1 MSDTEKPMPELLTVT
16 EVAKVL
22 RVTSQ
27 AVRDMIRRGNIQ
39 AVRLGRQ
46 YRIPRSEL
54 DRIATIPAD
63 TDQTEGKP

>member
-1 MSDTEKPMPELLTVT
+1 MSETPMPELLTVT

-27 AVRDMIRRGNIQ
+27 AVRDMIRRGDIQ

-54 DRIATIPAD
+54 DRIATIPAAAN
-63 TDQTEGKP
+63 QTEGKP